1 MSGNN
6 GLSYCVQ
13 FSSYFWPLPLV
24 PFEWKLSMKGELLR
38 APRVEQR
45 LLSLELGL
53 RAARGRWG
61 LGRLSALLRGD
72 VCVAQVKHSLT
83 SRLIFV
89 YDMCVR

>member
-1 MSGNN
+1 
-6 GLSYCVQ
+6 
-13 FSSYFWPLPLV
+13 
-24 PFEWKLSMKGELLR
+24 MKGELLR

-61 LGRLSALLRGD
+61 LGRLSALLGGD